1 MLPVRIDK
9 RIFQKLES
17 SMSDDERTLINQEYR
32 LDENPLEP
40 VFVLRPV
47 DPAKTKEWEVK
58 KEQLQMMLRRASDFC
73 LQKKMITE
81 SERDEFHISGE
92 LFMYSFLIHT
102 ETSLVTA
109 KEIYRA
115 LKLNEN
121 CPQRM
126 IVFFREIEDIDGIDP
141 KIKKK
146 FIDSSDETKTLLN
159 DTKTIIRHALSP
171 ENIYTYSV
179 CTKAG

>member
-17 SMSDDERTLINQEYR
+17 FMSDDERTLINQEYR

-40 VFVLRPV
+40 VYVLRPV

-92 LFMYSFLIHT
+92 LFMY
-102 ETSLVTA
+102 
-109 KEIYRA
+109 
-115 LKLNEN
+115 
-121 CPQRM
+121 
-126 IVFFREIEDIDGIDP
+126 FF
-141 KIKKK
+141 
-146 FIDSSDETKTLLN
+146 
-159 DTKTIIRHALSP
+159 
-171 ENIYTYSV
+171 
-179 CTKAG
+179 